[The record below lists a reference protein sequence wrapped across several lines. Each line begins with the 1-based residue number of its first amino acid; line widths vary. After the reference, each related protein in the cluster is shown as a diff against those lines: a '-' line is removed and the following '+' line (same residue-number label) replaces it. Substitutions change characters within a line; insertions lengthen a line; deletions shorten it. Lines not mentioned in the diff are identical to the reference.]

1 MLFAERFLLECDNL
15 LMLVVLTLVLGAVL
29 LRRGKLLKLINIDSG
44 TGEHTSL
51 LAGARNRARL
61 NQIDASLPADVRL
74 DLQVQRRL
82 RLLAKHLLDA
92 LLAGAAGR
100 VYLLF
105 DQVVLL
111 GEHLRR
117 GGLLLDDVHRF
128 LVRLLLLLED
138 AQAFA
143 GDGAQRARLL
153 SLLRRVR
160 VRLTLPQEVVLLG
173 VVFY

>member
-82 RLLAKHLLDA
+82 
-92 LLAGAAGR
+92 
-100 VYLLF
+100 
-105 DQVVLL
+105 
-111 GEHLRR
+111 
-117 GGLLLDDVHRF
+117 
-128 LVRLLLLLED
+128 
-138 AQAFA
+138 
-143 GDGAQRARLL
+143 
-153 SLLRRVR
+153 
-160 VRLTLPQEVVLLG
+160 
-173 VVFY
+173 

>member
-74 DLQVQRRL
+74 DLQVQR
-82 RLLAKHLLDA
+82 
-92 LLAGAAGR
+92 
-100 VYLLF
+100 
-105 DQVVLL
+105 
-111 GEHLRR
+111 
-117 GGLLLDDVHRF
+117 
-128 LVRLLLLLED
+128 
-138 AQAFA
+138 
-143 GDGAQRARLL
+143 
-153 SLLRRVR
+153 
-160 VRLTLPQEVVLLG
+160 
-173 VVFY
+173 

>member
-1 MLFAERFLLECDNL
+1 MFLAERFLLERDNL
-15 LMLVVLTLVLGAVL
+15 LLLVVLTLVLGAVL

-92 LLAGAAGR
+92 LLAGARR
-100 VYLLF
+100 VYFLF

>member
-1 MLFAERFLLECDNL
+1 MLFAERFLLERDNL
-15 LMLVVLTLVLGAVL
+15 LLLVVLALVLGAVL

-92 LLAGAAGR
+92 LLAGARR
-100 VYLLF
+100 VYFLF

>member
-1 MLFAERFLLECDNL
+1 
-15 LMLVVLTLVLGAVL
+15 
-29 LRRGKLLKLINIDSG
+29 
-44 TGEHTSL
+44 
-51 LAGARNRARL
+51 
-61 NQIDASLPADVRL
+61 
-74 DLQVQRRL
+74 
-82 RLLAKHLLDA
+82 
-92 LLAGAAGR
+92 
-100 VYLLF
+100 
-105 DQVVLL
+105 VVLL

>member
-15 LMLVVLTLVLGAVL
+15 LLLVVLTLVLGAVL

-92 LLAGAAGR
+92 LLAGARR
-100 VYLLF
+100 VYFLF

-153 SLLRRVR
+153 SLLR
-160 VRLTLPQEVVLLG
+160 
-173 VVFY
+173 

>member
-92 LLAGAAGR
+92 LLAGARR
-100 VYLLF
+100 VYFLF

>member
-1 MLFAERFLLECDNL
+1 
-15 LMLVVLTLVLGAVL
+15 LVLGAVL

-92 LLAGAAGR
+92 LLAGARR
-100 VYLLF
+100 VYFLF

-143 GDGAQRARLL
+143 RDGAQRARLL

>member
-1 MLFAERFLLECDNL
+1 MLFAERFLLERDNL
-15 LMLVVLTLVLGAVL
+15 LLLVVLTLVLGAVL

-82 RLLAKHLLDA
+82 RLLAEHLLDA
-92 LLAGAAGR
+92 LLAGARR
-100 VYLLF
+100 VYFLF

>member
-92 LLAGAAGR
+92 LLAGARR

-117 GGLLLDDVHRF
+117 GGLLLDDEHRF

-143 GDGAQRARLL
+143 RDGAQRARLL

>member
-1 MLFAERFLLECDNL
+1 MLFAERFLLERDNL
-15 LMLVVLTLVLGAVL
+15 LLLVVLTLVLGAVL

-92 LLAGAAGR
+92 LLAGARR
-100 VYLLF
+100 VYFLF

>member
-1 MLFAERFLLECDNL
+1 MFLAERFLLECDNL
-15 LMLVVLTLVLGAVL
+15 LLLVVLTLVLGAVL

-92 LLAGAAGR
+92 LLAGARR
-100 VYLLF
+100 VYFLF

-138 AQAFA
+138 EQAFA